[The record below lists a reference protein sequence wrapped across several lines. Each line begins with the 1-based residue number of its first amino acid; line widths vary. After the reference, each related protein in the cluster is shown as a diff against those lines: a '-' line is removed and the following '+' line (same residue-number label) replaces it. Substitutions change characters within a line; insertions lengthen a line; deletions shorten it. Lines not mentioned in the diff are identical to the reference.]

1 MPEPPFP
8 PLTVFR
14 KEPLMR
20 FIAATGLSPVGLGIA
35 FLLTVSLSLT
45 WWAYESES
53 PAVAVCPGLS
63 EPRNFVSF
71 FENISWSISIVFLFP
86 LVVALT
92 LKYYREIPKLFA
104 FLAEQTDSRESGSGL
119 KDFHGWLDRRFN
131 SYGVT
136 VTTALISLVLNVY
149 YFKQILEDQP
159 CKGWMNSGEIFAAM
173 TSSGWGLTPIGLYAG
188 VIQFVLIYWVL
199 NLVWRGAVLAWG
211 LHEFFNKRDFPVR
224 IQPLHPDRC
233 CGLRKIGDVAM
244 LLNLT
249 LFLLGIYLSLKVIDK
264 IVIQGSP
271 LSIDIGN
278 PVMLGSYL
286 IIAPLLFFFPLGAA
300 HRQMSA
306 ARDKFL
312 EPLRRRLETLMGELA
327 ETTLDDR
334 GRTAV
339 QTFSALDAEVARL
352 NKAIPVWPFDFRS
365 LRAFAGTIVIPV
377 FPVVFPYLLKLV
389 FGG

>member
-1 MPEPPFP
+1 
-8 PLTVFR
+8 
-14 KEPLMR
+14 MR
-20 FIAATGLSPVGLGIA
+20 LIAATGVSPLGLGVG
-35 FLLTVSLSLT
+35 FLLTVSLSLV

-53 PAVAVCPGLS
+53 PAEAVCPGLS
-63 EPRNFVSF
+63 ASKDFVSF

-104 FLAEQTDSRESGSGL
+104 FLAGRTEDRESGSGL
-119 KDFHGWLDRRFN
+119 RDFHGWLDRRFN
-131 SYGVT
+131 SYWVT
-136 VTTALISLVLNVY
+136 GATALISLALNVY
-149 YFKQILEDQP
+149 YFKQILESQP
-159 CKGWMNSGEIFAAM
+159 CKGWMTSGEIFAST
-173 TSSGWGLTPIGLYAG
+173 TSSGGLTPIGLYAG

-211 LHEFFNKRDFPVR
+211 LHAFFNTRNFPVR
-224 IQPLHPDRC
+224 IEPRHPDRC
-233 CGLRKIGDVAM
+233 CGLSKIGDVAM

-286 IIAPLLFFFPLGAA
+286 IVAPLLFFFPLGAA

-306 ARDKFL
+306 ARDRFL
-312 EPLRRRLETLMGELA
+312 EPLRHRLETLMGDLA
-327 ETTLDDR
+327 ETTLDER

-339 QTFSALDAEVARL
+339 ETFSALDREITRL
-352 NKAIPVWPFDFRS
+352 HRAIPVWPFDFRS
-365 LRAFAGTIVIPV
+365 LRAFAGTIVIPI
-377 FPVVFPYLLKLV
+377 FPVVLPYLLNLL